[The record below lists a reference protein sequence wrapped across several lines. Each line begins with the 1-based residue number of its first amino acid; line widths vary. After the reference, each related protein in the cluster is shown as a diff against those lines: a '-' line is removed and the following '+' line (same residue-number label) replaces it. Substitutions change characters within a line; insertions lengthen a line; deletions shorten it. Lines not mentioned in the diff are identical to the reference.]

1 MSSGFIVDALE
12 HLNEIITEKEKK
24 IQVHLR
30 KSLKM
35 LIEIID
41 ET

>member
-12 HLNEIITEKEKK
+12 HLNVIITEKEK